1 MARLVSIAT
10 GNFTAAATW
19 GTVDATSYLN
29 AENVTETLL
38 TTLYS
43 DTRSSAFTPGAIT
56 ISHIGV
62 KLCER
67 IGTTGTMSVHLE
79 LDADNTEVA
88 GTEVIINT
96 ADLPSALEADLN
108 GGWIF
113 FKLSAPVLLL
123 AATAYQV
130 AAKTSSATQVDL
142 WKDATVDNISRA
154 LVTTTTQTPVAG
166 DDLIVAGEKTGAG
179 TSNAFT
185 VTMDETAATD
195 YGAAPTAANS
205 LILPGLAVCHQ
216 GTVTYGTTAAT
227 NYYLKMSNSIVVYSG
242 GTLNIGTVAT
252 PIPRD
257 GSAVLEFDP
266 AADGDYGLI
275 IRNLGTF
282 VAQGLSRTVG
292 KNVVSAKLNTD
303 EAAAQTVLGVD
314 TDTGWLASDEIVISS
329 TTQSNQNELRV
340 LSVNASATE
349 LTITAGL
356 TNAHSGTSPTQA
368 EVILLTRNVKIRSAT
383 STLMTFVDVKT
394 TATVDIDWVEF
405 LYLGATTTGSR
416 GVEIETTTGD
426 CNIQFSS
433 FHDFDYHGIYITGA
447 AVNNITFNNNCCYNL
462 NTTDSVSPSA
472 GFGVITATSGT
483 AIVISGNYFFSLFG
497 AVASGTYGGVNI
509 NDLGITFTNNV
520 MVAVQTCELDEAA
533 SITGTFSGNIIHGG
547 STLLINDNISG
558 GTISNTTIWRG
569 DGISFGDGS
578 TVAVVS
584 NLTFDTVSLFGNTS
598 PSIDLDRTS
607 GQYRNLV
614 FKNVVSNGD
623 TTFATTSGVS
633 FGNVVFGDVFFLNSD
648 FSTVS
653 GIKTAHTND
662 LIVVASA
669 DSPFK
674 ASFVNTKMGGT
685 NEVAS
690 QTLLDDDVFEDKP
703 IQKVSSMKH
712 NQTAGTHKSWFK
724 YGTITTDTTAG
735 LFRTASPSERLTPNN
750 ASNKLESGSFKVNV
764 NSGQTCTPSVY
775 VRESVV

>member
-1 MARLVSIAT
+1 MSVLVSIAT

-29 AENVTETLL
+29 VENATETLL

-43 DTRSSAFTPGAIT
+43 GTRSSAFTPGAIT

-79 LDADNTEVA
+79 LDADDTEVA
-88 GTEVIINT
+88 GTEVTINT

-242 GTLNIGTVAT
+242 GTLNIGTVVT

-447 AVNNITFNNNCCYNL
+447 AVNNITFNNNCCYN
-462 NTTDSVSPSA
+462 
-472 GFGVITATSGT
+472 
-483 AIVISGNYFFSLFG
+483 
-497 AVASGTYGGVNI
+497 
-509 NDLGITFTNNV
+509 
-520 MVAVQTCELDEAA
+520 
-533 SITGTFSGNIIHGG
+533 
-547 STLLINDNISG
+547 
-558 GTISNTTIWRG
+558 
-569 DGISFGDGS
+569 
-578 TVAVVS
+578 
-584 NLTFDTVSLFGNTS
+584 
-598 PSIDLDRTS
+598 
-607 GQYRNLV
+607 
-614 FKNVVSNGD
+614 
-623 TTFATTSGVS
+623 
-633 FGNVVFGDVFFLNSD
+633 
-648 FSTVS
+648 
-653 GIKTAHTND
+653 
-662 LIVVASA
+662 
-669 DSPFK
+669 
-674 ASFVNTKMGGT
+674 
-685 NEVAS
+685 
-690 QTLLDDDVFEDKP
+690 
-703 IQKVSSMKH
+703 
-712 NQTAGTHKSWFK
+712 
-724 YGTITTDTTAG
+724 
-735 LFRTASPSERLTPNN
+735 
-750 ASNKLESGSFKVNV
+750 
-764 NSGQTCTPSVY
+764 
-775 VRESVV
+775 